1 MSEDP
6 IRALIEKLEGDWRS
20 SPPLTPEDLQED
32 LIGTLDTYLS
42 RPSNDDL
49 WEKLYNLCFVRMDKE
64 AVPGLDA
71 VHEASRDL
79 MALGYD
85 PAHVA
90 PVAAVIFAN
99 LLEVLLAKWWTDL
112 GDDQERRKQEAMRR
126 LTAEPQFV
134 PDPGEMEQ

>member
-6 IRALIEKLEGDWRS
+6 IRALIEKLEEDWRS
-20 SPPLTPEDLQED
+20 SHPVTLEDLQED

-42 RPSNDDL
+42 RPSNEDL
-49 WEKLYNLCFVRMDKE
+49 LQKLYDLTASQAACFVRIDKE
-64 AVPGLDA
+64 AEPGLDA

-79 MALGYD
+79 VAVGYD

-99 LLEVLLAKWWTDL
+99 LLEV
-112 GDDQERRKQEAMRR
+112 R
-126 LTAEPQFV
+126 
-134 PDPGEMEQ
+134 

>member
-6 IRALIEKLEGDWRS
+6 IRALIEKLEEDWRS
-20 SPPLTPEDLQED
+20 SHPVTLED

-42 RPSNDDL
+42 RPSNEDL
-49 WEKLYNLCFVRMDKE
+49 LQKLYDLCFVRIDKE
-64 AVPGLDA
+64 AEPGLDA

-79 MALGYD
+79 VAVGYD

-99 LLEVLLAKWWTDL
+99 LLEV
-112 GDDQERRKQEAMRR
+112 R
-126 LTAEPQFV
+126 
-134 PDPGEMEQ
+134 